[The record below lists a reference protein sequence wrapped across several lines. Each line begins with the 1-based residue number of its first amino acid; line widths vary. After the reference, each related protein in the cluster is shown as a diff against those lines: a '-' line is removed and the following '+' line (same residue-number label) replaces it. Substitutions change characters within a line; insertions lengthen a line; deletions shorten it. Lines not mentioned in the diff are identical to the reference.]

1 MSGGHAKW
9 LCSPAVAPCCSL
21 HLFKHNRRATLPP
34 PTSAAGTSALTA
46 LTELFS
52 LIRLHTCLTR
62 IWNMMMPRPGGRQ
75 NGQGPCM
82 SYVLPGCGGVALAEI
97 GVAHLV
103 LVVSPPPSSGDV
115 LSAAPVPPLRITMRW
130 VGRYADDAPQATVAL
145 TASSNGNTTPQQQKQ
160 KQQQQQQQQQQRTR
174 RRDELVCS
182 LSSEPPLPATITAV
196 LAARLDEGNE
206 RAFLDGCCTAGHT
219 AAAVQAHLLSSEAQ
233 RSAGLLPGALML
245 EDIADQPDVPPRAVG
260 QQHSGSGVA
269 QQPAPAYALCC
280 RLQQDGRALRL
291 RLQFAEAGYVL
302 MRLMPLAALATATLP
317 PWLNALWERL
327 LQLPGTKAVQVAGGA
342 GGGGKNSRTAWVN
355 WETLS
360 GALSAVLLAV
370 AVE

>member
-160 KQQQQQQQQQQRTR
+160 KQQQQHKAHPRAEQQQQRQ
-174 RRDELVCS
+174 
-182 LSSEPPLPATITAV
+182 PQPLGQQTQQH
-196 LAARLDEGNE
+196 ARGN
-206 RAFLDGCCTAGHT
+206 GGGTT
-219 AAAVQAHLLSSEAQ
+219 AATASRTLPDSAQ
-233 RSAGLLPGALML
+233 RLRIPQQQQGNGTGEGGQRITSQQQQLKKRPLDASSLK
-245 EDIADQPDVPPRAVG
+245 PPTQG
-260 QQHSGSGVA
+260 
-269 QQPAPAYALCC
+269 
-280 RLQQDGRALRL
+280 
-291 RLQFAEAGYVL
+291 
-302 MRLMPLAALATATLP
+302 
-317 PWLNALWERL
+317 
-327 LQLPGTKAVQVAGGA
+327 
-342 GGGGKNSRTAWVN
+342 
-355 WETLS
+355 
-360 GALSAVLLAV
+360 
-370 AVE
+370 